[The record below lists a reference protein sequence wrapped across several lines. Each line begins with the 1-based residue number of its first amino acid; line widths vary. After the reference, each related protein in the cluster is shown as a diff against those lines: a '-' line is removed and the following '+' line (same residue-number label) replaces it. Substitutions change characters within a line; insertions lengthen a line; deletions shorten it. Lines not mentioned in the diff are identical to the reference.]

1 MRKLLATL
9 LLALPALAA
18 AATPPQPF
26 EAEYEVR
33 RNGDVIGAGRIALRH
48 LPDGNF
54 EMSTRSEGTAGLA
67 AMAGVKREETSL
79 LRWTGDGLEVVD
91 YRMRQKA
98 GWNTR
103 EQHVAMDPASRQV
116 ASTHKGDTTRYAGLP
131 GLLDKQS
138 VTAAMMVAVADGQRG
153 LLRFPVADRKG
164 VDEQRYEVAAAVRLR
179 TAIGTERALRLE
191 RRRDTPGG
199 RQTKIWLARNHGWL
213 PLRILQV
220 EDDGE
225 RLDLRI
231 TAIR

>member
-1 MRKLLATL
+1 MRKFLATL
-9 LLALPALAA
+9 LLALPAIAA

-26 EAEYEVR
+26 EADYEVR
-33 RNGDVIGAGRIALRH
+33 RNGEVIGVGHISLRH
-48 LPDGNF
+48 RDDGRF
-54 EMSTRSEGTAGLA
+54 EMNTRSEGTAGLA
-67 AMAGVKREETSL
+67 AVAGVKRDETSV
-79 LRWTGDGLEVVD
+79 LRWTGDGLALVE

-98 GWNTR
+98 AWNTR
-103 EQHVAMDPASRQV
+103 EHRVVVDPASGTV
-116 ASTHKGDTTRYAGLP
+116 TSTYKGETARYAGVP

-153 LLRFPVADRKG
+153 LLRFPVADRKD

-191 RRRDTPGG
+191 RRRDMPGG
-199 RQTKIWLARNHGWL
+199 RQTKVWLARNHGWL

>member
-9 LLALPALAA
+9 LLALPAIAA
-18 AATPPQPF
+18 AAVPPQPF
-26 EAEYEVR
+26 EADYEVR
-33 RNGDVIGAGRIALRH
+33 RNGEVIGVGHIALRH
-48 LPDGNF
+48 REDGRF
-54 EMSTRSEGTAGLA
+54 EMTTRSEGTAGLA
-67 AMAGVKREETSL
+67 AVAGVKRDETSV
-79 LRWTGDGLEVVD
+79 LRWTGDGLALVE

-98 GWNTR
+98 AWNTR
-103 EQHVAMDPASRQV
+103 EHHVVVDPASGAV
-116 ASTHKGDTTRYAGLP
+116 TSTYKGEAARYAGVP

-153 LLRFPVADRKG
+153 LLRFPVADRKD

-191 RRRDTPGG
+191 RRRDGGGG
-199 RQTKIWLARNHGWL
+199 RQTKVWLARNHGWL

-220 EDDGE
+220 EEDGE